1 MLLVKFG
8 QLCDDLFGNTTSD
21 DLGHGTV
28 LSFGLLA
35 QPRPCLGWQAHRQ
48 RPLRHAME
56 GVVAIC
62 PGVLKD
68 GADGGGGLRTGYVV
82 AQMAQVYVHLT

>member
-28 LSFGLLA
+28 LCFGLLA
-35 QPRPCLGWQAHRQ
+35 EPRPRLGRQAHRQ

-56 GVVAIC
+56 GVVAVC
-62 PGVLKD
+62 PGVLED
-68 GADGGGGLRTGYVV
+68 GADGGGGIRTGYVV
-82 AQMAQVYVHLT
+82 AQVAQVYVHLS